1 MLFQLPNGLLDGMDL
16 FNYVKIDEIKGKQ
29 QNYLAN
35 TELVIGNIG
44 HVPKLLADLVLSFQ
58 TKEGVVWKG
67 KIEEAVDKIPSGDV
81 ETILIKIRENTY
93 GPRFF
98 FEAECTHCGEPNK
111 NQELKLDTLEL
122 DILPLQ
128 EMIETT
134 HRLVKLPKSGQEVE
148 LKPLYLKDL
157 FEVMKITQTKHDEL
171 VTSLAATSIKRIGD
185 KTNITSS
192 DIDNMPVKDILYIQ
206 KKVEEAKLEG
216 YIDTDIIV
224 TCKKCKEE
232 FTVKLNV
239 FDPDFFDPSKDTPS

>member
-1 MLFQLPNGLLDGMDL
+1 MLFQLPNGLLDGADL
-16 FNYVKIDEIKGKQ
+16 FNYVKIDELKGKQ

-35 TELVIGNIG
+35 TELVIGNMG

-67 KIEEAVDKIPSGDV
+67 KIEDAINNLTSGDV
-81 ETILIKIRENTY
+81 ETILIKIREHTY

-98 FEAECTHCGEPNK
+98 FEAECTHCGQMSK
-111 NQELKLDTLEL
+111 NQELKLDSLEL
-122 DILPLQ
+122 DILSIA
-128 EMIETT
+128 EMVETSN
-134 HRLVKLPKSGQEVE
+134 RIIKLPKSGKEVE
-148 LKPLYLKDL
+148 LKPLYLPDL

-171 VTSLAATSIKRIGD
+171 VTSLAATSIKRIGE
-185 KTNITSS
+185 KTDITSK
-192 DIDNMPVKDILYIQ
+192 DIDDMPVKDILFIQ
-206 KKVEEAKLEG
+206 KHVEDAKLEG

-224 TCKKCKEE
+224 KCSHCKEE